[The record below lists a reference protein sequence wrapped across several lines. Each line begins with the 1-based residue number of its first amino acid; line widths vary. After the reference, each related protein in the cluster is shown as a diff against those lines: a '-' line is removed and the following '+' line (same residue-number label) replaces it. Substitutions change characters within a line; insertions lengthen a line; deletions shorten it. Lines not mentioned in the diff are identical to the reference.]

1 MDIKEIKARLSIEQV
16 LRHYGD
22 EVKGTAMRCPF
33 HEDKSASMKV
43 YFDTNVVRCFSG
55 NCQHSGKTIDQI
67 DYIMYRD
74 NLNKHEAI
82 LEAGRRAGLCQGHPY
97 GEPIKKE
104 ARQTPKTASTLTL
117 EDVFKYMQNGFSRT
131 RSAQEYAAK
140 RGLDFLNLEI
150 GYSSGQMHYKKE
162 SEYVSDLEALQIIKP
177 LEKGG
182 HITFAKNGIIF
193 PLKDSAGQVCSLY
206 GRSIDKKGHYYLTG
220 RCGLYPGYPPRE
232 TKKVLLVE
240 SVIDTAT
247 LMQIKELSD
256 YFILALYG
264 TNGLTAE
271 HKTALQALPNLEEVV
286 LMLDGDE
293 AGRKAASQ
301 YQSELVKLFSSF
313 EEKNVLI
320 KKVDLPQD
328 ADVNELWVNHQEPQL
343 FLDLLQNAESPII
356 PRFGI
361 ESEEEHKPEA
371 SPKVTPQKT
380 NYLDSSNPYDWRW
393 DGACGNHSIKGGVD
407 LKHWEQL
414 KVTWVLELPSGQKS
428 RQKFDLYDDRQVE
441 KVCREAGQK
450 LRLSPTELEKD
461 LDELANLLEQHRQAL
476 AQVEKAKSSVI
487 SNFTVSV
494 ENRAKAIAFLSEGNL
509 LQRLNESIGLTGIV
523 GEEHSRLMLL
533 IIASSYKNKRPLH
546 ALIQGSSGSGKTLL
560 LRKIMQLLPPD
571 DRYIWSR
578 VTDSSLYNWG
588 DRLRYKA
595 IGIEDW
601 DGLTEDAQYALR
613 ELQTGGELR
622 SSTSEK
628 QDNGKIEGQEKVTSG
643 PIATLMCT
651 TRGTVYED
659 NMNRCFLLAVDES
672 SEQTR
677 RIIDYQ
683 NADAEGKIDREAGE
697 RNTFFIQ
704 TILKVLEPC
713 RVVNPYASKVQ
724 LPPKAQKL
732 RRLNQLYQ
740 DFVSQVVWWHQYQR
754 KKDAKGRIIATPSD
768 LQAAAALMFDSIVLK
783 VDELDGSLRQFFELL
798 KAFVLKKE
806 DGKEAHFGRL
816 EVRQQLRLSKTA
828 QHRFFKELEDLEYIK
843 MTQYNRYRGHQYQI
857 TYWDDYQGL
866 RAEIKASLKSQI
878 EGLK

>member
-1 MDIKEIKARLSIEQV
+1 MTILEIKAQLSIEQV

-82 LEAGRRAGLCQGHPY
+82 LEAGRQAGL
-97 GEPIKKE
+97 EPIQKQVQIK
-104 ARQTPKTASTLTL
+104 TPKTPSTLTL

-150 GYSSGQMHYKKE
+150 GYSSGQMHYKKDVQ
-162 SEYVSDLEALQIIKP
+162 YLSDLEALQIIKP
-177 LEKGG
+177 LSPVSGQNATRG
-182 HITFAKNGIIF
+182 SGYLTFAKNGIIF

-232 TKKVLLVE
+232 TNKVLLVE
-240 SVIDTAT
+240 SVIDAAT
-247 LMQIKELSD
+247 LLQIKELSD

-301 YQSELVKLFSSF
+301 YQSELGNLFPSSRKLSGEVKRIELPESS
-313 EEKNVLI
+313 
-320 KKVDLPQD
+320 
-328 ADVNELWVNHQEPQL
+328 DVNELWVNHQEPKL
-343 FLDLLQNAESPII
+343 FLDLLESSVNT
-356 PRFGI
+356 
-361 ESEEEHKPEA
+361 ELQALELTPEVE
-371 SPKVTPQKT
+371 KVAPLKN

-414 KVTWVLELPSGQKS
+414 KVTWVLELPSGQQS

-450 LRLSPTELEKD
+450 LRLSPGELEKD
-461 LDELANLLEQHRQAL
+461 LNKLVGLLEQHRQAL

-697 RNTFFIQ
+697 KNTFFIQ
-704 TILKVLEPC
+704 TMLKVLEPC

>member
-1 MDIKEIKARLSIEQV
+1 MEIHQIKAQLSIEAV
-16 LRHYGD
+16 LRHYGI
-22 EVKGTAMRCPF
+22 EINSNRHIKCPF
-33 HEDKSASMKV
+33 HDDQKASMKV
-43 YFDTNVVRCFSG
+43 YSDTNTVYCFAGS
-55 NCQHSGKTIDQI
+55 CKTAGKSLDVIDF
-67 DYIMYRD
+67 IMYREACT
-74 NLNKHEAI
+74 KHEAI
-82 LEAGRRAGLCQGHPY
+82 LKAKSMIGFV
-97 GEPIKKE
+97 EPVKKE
-104 ARQTPKTASTLTL
+104 VKPTQKITSTLTL
-117 EDVFKYMQNGFSRT
+117 DEVFISFQKGFMLT
-131 RSAQEYAAK
+131 KSAQEYARQ
-140 RGLDFLNLEI
+140 RGLDNSLLGF
-150 GYSSGQMHYKKE
+150 GYNSGQLQHGKSTEFVEDMFALGLL
-162 SEYVSDLEALQIIKP
+162 VGTPEARRIW
-177 LEKGG
+177 
-182 HITFAKNGIIF
+182 AKQCIIF
-193 PLKDSAGQVCSLY
+193 PLKDSAGRICSLY
-206 GRSIDKKGHYYLTG
+206 GRKIAGKGHYYLTG
-220 RCGLYPGYPPRE
+220 RCGLYPGHPPAE
-232 TKKVLLVE
+232 TKKVLLTE
-240 SVIDTAT
+240 SVIDAAT
-247 LMQIKELSD
+247 LLQVKELSD

-293 AGRKAASQ
+293 AGRKAASTMMTDL
-301 YQSELVKLFSSF
+301 QSLFCSASGISSVDSI
-313 EEKNVLI
+313 EI

-328 ADVNELWVNHQEPQL
+328 ADVNELWVNHHEPQL
-343 FLDLLQNAESPII
+343 FLDLVTSAETGLLQNAKSPINT
-356 PRFGI
+356 
-361 ESEEEHKPEA
+361 ESEEEIKTKP
-371 SPKVTPQKT
+371 VPQKN

-476 AQVEKAKSSVI
+476 AQVEKAKSAVI

-494 ENRAKAIAFLSEGNL
+494 ENRAKAIAFLSEPDL
-509 LQRLNESIGLTGIV
+509 LKRLNESIGLTGIV

-601 DGLTEDAQYALR
+601 DGLTEEAQYALR

-697 RNTFFIQ
+697 KNTFFIQ

-783 VDELDGSLRQFFELL
+783 VDELDGSLRQFFENL
-798 KAFVLKKE
+798 KVYVQKQGGEEYTFS
-806 DGKEAHFGRL
+806 RL
-816 EVRQQLRLSKTA
+816 EIRRALCLSKTV
-828 QHRFFKELEDLEYIK
+828 QHRFFKELEGLEYIRL
-843 MTQYNRYRGHQYQI
+843 QGGYANRGYHYKI
-857 TYWDDYQGL
+857 VFWDDNQ
-866 RAEIKASLKSQI
+866 RFRREIKQFLDDQLDK
-878 EGLK
+878 L